1 MTNTSAI
8 RFPLTLAHALVTASP
23 FEAEAALIVVRD
35 LALHAPPYLML
46 MSQAAEDAIA
56 AAGSRPDSTATV
68 LAREALSRFVNEME
82 LHEYAEQHAA
92 RN

>member
-8 RFPLTLAHALVTASP
+8 RLPLTLANALVAANP
-23 FEAEAALIVVRD
+23 FEVEAALI
-35 LALHAPPYLML
+35 
-46 MSQAAEDAIA
+46 
-56 AAGSRPDSTATV
+56 
-68 LAREALSRFVNEME
+68 LAREALSRFVKEME